1 MIELER
7 TIRVNR
13 PAAAVAEYLAD
24 FSNAQEWDAGTKSCT
39 RIDGGPLRV
48 GSRWRYVSE
57 FGGLETELRYSLIRR
72 DPLRLTFR
80 GENETFTATDD
91 IIIEDEGDR
100 TRIHYRV
107 SFRIKGFAALVT
119 PLVRGSLDK
128 LADEAMAQMKSVLD
142 RH

>member
-7 TIRVNR
+7 TIRVSR
-13 PAAAVAEYLAD
+13 PAVAVARYLAD

-39 RIDGGPLRV
+39 RLDQGPVRV
-48 GSRWRYVSE
+48 GARWRYVSQ
-57 FGGLETELRYSLIRR
+57 FGGLETELRYTLIRR

-91 IIIEDEGDR
+91 LILEDQGGG
-100 TRIHYRV
+100 TLIHYRV
-107 SFRIKGFAALVT
+107 SFRVKGFAAWVT
-119 PLVRGSLDK
+119 PLVRSSLDK
-128 LADEAMAQMKSVLD
+128 LADDTMTQMKSALE